1 MFILNAIVQYSFIIV
16 RNYDS
21 LQRYKTH
28 ATAEPCHMGWVSHV
42 NSYENHLFSLPSH
55 I

>member
-28 ATAEPCHMGWVSHV
+28 AAAEPCHMGWVS
-42 NSYENHLFSLPSH
+42 LT
-55 I
+55 